1 MLVIL
6 HFYITLCYITLCY
19 ITLCYITLCC
29 ITLCYIT
36 LCYIILCLVT
46 LCYITLCYITL
57 CYITLNYV
65 ISFYIILYLFLL
77 CYIIK
82 TSLCANGIRA
92 NVTEPLL
99 PGCSKWNISLVILEQ
114 SRSWTEQRATT
125 VLFCNKKNKNFKLQ
139 LYLHE
144 NQESPAKPFIFQTN
158 TPAYSSV
165 IKKIKF
171 LNTFPRVIF
180 KRLHVRCKL
189 PMGQIS

>member
-1 MLVIL
+1 MLYNTILVIL

-19 ITLCYITLCC
+19 ITLCYITLC
-29 ITLCYIT
+29 YI
-36 LCYIILCLVT
+36 T

-57 CYITLNYV
+57 CYITLCYITLCYV
-65 ISFYIILYLFLL
+65 ISYTIILYFILE

-82 TSLCANGIRA
+82 RALCANGIRA

-125 VLFCNKKNKNFKLQ
+125 VLFCNKKNKNFKLH
-139 LYLHE
+139 LNLHE
-144 NQESPAKPFIFQTN
+144 NHVSPANPYILQTN

-165 IKKIKF
+165 VKKIKF
-171 LNTFPRVIF
+171 LNTFLGVIF
-180 KRLHVRCKL
+180 KTLPVRCKL
-189 PMGQIS
+189 RMGQIS